1 MSDFGREEFDRYSRQ
16 TNFVGLGRSEQEL
29 LAKSRVLILG
39 CGGLGSASASLL
51 ARAGVGYLR
60 LADRDFMELSNLQRQ
75 ILYDEHDVKEGL
87 PKVIAAQ
94 RKLREINANTRV
106 EPVIADVNRTNIES
120 LIEGVHLVIDG
131 SDNFETRYLLNE
143 ACVKH
148 NVPWIYGAAVESYGM
163 CMNIIPRKTA
173 CLHCVMEHVPRPN
186 ATPASETEGV
196 LGPIVTMIASIQSA
210 EAMKILTH
218 KMDALNK
225 AIIVIDLWQNSY
237 QAIDIAALR
246 ETVNCPVCSQ
256 SKFEYLS
263 GRFGNLY
270 TRVVGQNAV
279 QIIPFETQKLDLPRL
294 AIELAS
300 QGSVKVNEYVVR
312 IEIDRC
318 ELSIFQD
325 GRTVVSGTA
334 DTGIARNYYTKYVKQ
349 CVDSHQQ

>member
-1 MSDFGREEFDRYSRQ
+1 MADFGREESERYSRQ
-16 TNFVGLGRSEQEL
+16 TNFAGLGRSDQEL
-29 LAKSRVLILG
+29 LAQSRALILG

-60 LADRDFMELSNLQRQ
+60 LVDRDFMELSNLQRQ

-94 RKLREINANTRV
+94 RKLREINANTAV
-106 EPVIADVNRTNIES
+106 DPVIADVNRTNIES
-120 LIEGVHLVIDG
+120 LIEGVQLVIDG

-148 NVPWIYGAAVESYGM
+148 NIPWIYGAAVESHGM
-163 CMNIIPRKTA
+163 SMNILPHKTA
-173 CLHCVMEHVPRPN
+173 CLHCVMEHVPRPS
-186 ATPASETEGV
+186 ATPTSEAVGV
-196 LGPIVTMIASIQSA
+196 LGPIVTLIASIQSV
-210 EAMKILTH
+210 EAIKILTR
-218 KMDALNK
+218 KMEALNR
-225 AIIVIDLWQNSY
+225 AIVVIDLWQNSY
-237 QAIDIAALR
+237 QTIDISAVR

-256 SKFEYLS
+256 NQFEFLT

-270 TRVVGQNAV
+270 TRVIGQNAV

-312 IEIDRC
+312 LEIDGY
-318 ELSIFQD
+318 ELSVFQD
-325 GRTVVSGTA
+325 GRTIVSGTA
-334 DTGIARNYYTKYVKQ
+334 DTGIARNYYTKYVKPA
-349 CVDSHQQ
+349 